1 MPESTGL
8 FLKKEKLLQ
17 LYVRIIRLNKGSPWF
32 RVLFFLDYLLFR
44 VLILLKRKKRER
56 GN

>member
-1 MPESTGL
+1 MPESIGL

-44 VLILLKRKKRER
+44 VLILLKRKREKE
-56 GN
+56 